1 MAVARRFAGTA
12 FSVAAFTGPV
22 PRKMRNTA
30 TDSDGT
36 IMLGGPKKQTTAGG
50 IVNAALNA
58 GTRYNAFGVFFDHHC
73 ASHPPSAVPP
83 SPATT
88 IIGPITAP
96 AASIE
101 YPASRCRNDGIHH
114 EIPPSE
120 NVTAA
125 YPRIELRYALFFASD
140 NAFALSVFASLV
152 TSVLCGSRMKNRINS
167 STKPPG
173 PAPAIKLILHP

>member
-96 AASIE
+96 AASTE
-101 YPASRCRNDGIHH
+101 YPASRCRKLGIHH

-125 YPRIELRYALFFASD
+125 YPRIAHRYALFFSSD
-140 NAFALSVFASLV
+140 NTLARSVFAFSPAL
-152 TSVLCGSRMKNRINS
+152 SCFGSFTKNRISNANS
-167 STKPPG
+167 APG
-173 PAPAIKLILHP
+173 IAEAIKL

>member
-36 IMLGGPKKQTTAGG
+36 IMPGGPKKQTTAGG
-50 IVNAALNA
+50 IVSAALNA

-88 IIGPITAP
+88 MIGPITAP

-125 YPRIELRYALFFASD
+125 YPSIELRYAPFFASD
-140 NAFALSVFASLV
+140 STVALSAFAFS
-152 TSVLCGSRMKNRINS
+152 TRPVLCGSRMKNKIS
-167 STKPPG
+167 SATRTPG
-173 PAPAIKLILHP
+173 TALEIKLIRHP